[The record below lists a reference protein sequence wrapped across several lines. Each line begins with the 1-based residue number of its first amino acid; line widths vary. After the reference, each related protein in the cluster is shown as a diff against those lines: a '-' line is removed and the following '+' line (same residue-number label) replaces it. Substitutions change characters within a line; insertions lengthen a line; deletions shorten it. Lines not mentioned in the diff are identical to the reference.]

1 MRLTS
6 DSVVFADQR
15 GPHRARRIRPARCVF
30 NQGTTVLDV
39 ALRDISPVGA
49 RIVGRELTALPKS
62 VELQI
67 PDGSGGYSARPALV
81 VWSNGRAAGL
91 KFIEE

>member
-1 MRLTS
+1 MPVKS
-6 DSVVFADQR
+6 DSVVFAEKR
-15 GPHRARRIRPARCVF
+15 GPRRARRIRPARCVF
-30 NQGTTVLDV
+30 NQGETVLDV

-49 RIVGRELTALPKS
+49 RIVGRELGALPTS

-81 VWSNGRAAGL
+81 VWSKRRAAGL
-91 KFIEE
+91 KFVEE